1 MTPHSGSSPSPPP
14 GPSLRTWRPRLRASL
29 AAIFAVLSLKRLFT
43 GTTPKQPS
51 TMTSQDEAA
60 ILARLSETSS
70 LIESIRAITGNPGVS
85 VGVLHHGKPIYA
97 ANYGYRDVATKTP
110 PDSDTIFPVG
120 SLTKAMVATLFAA
133 LVEEGKVSFETKLS
147 DLVPE
152 YNQPSEDLRCKELA
166 TEANLID
173 LLAHRLGITMG
184 NNFWSQKSQQV
195 LVDKAETAKI
205 VGFLQPLVPFRS
217 KFMYSNW
224 GYGLAGE
231 ILEDVARTDLQSLAD
246 QVLFKPLGMNRT
258 TMGDAFGENV
268 AKSYMALSN
277 ATPFE
282 IPTTAYVAGK
292 ARAGAGACKSTVN
305 NLLRFYGAWM
315 AAAKDQ
321 DASGKTHTPGSPF
334 KHTAVQWTKHSTIT
348 DGSDYGFG
356 WVLAQLP
363 GKGGLVGVNG
373 YESPELPIIA
383 KGTTPRRL
391 VYHQGSVCGAL
402 SAVYLLP
409 ETESAVVVLGN
420 GFDLC
425 DTPDW
430 IAQLLLEAL
439 LDAPERN
446 DYVDLAKRASANA
459 LSHHQPTVDQL
470 AAEQEHDTPVQPLE
484 QYTGKYFN
492 KAGNF
497 FLEVAVSSDGTGLVL
512 IPQGFLNTAYN
523 LHHYHHDVFAWDC
536 DRDAE
541 SKEALYPQFAIG
553 LHRVLFQTDDS
564 GKVVSL
570 NWQIDKAIPEG
581 EVFTKRDP

>member
-1 MTPHSGSSPSPPP
+1 
-14 GPSLRTWRPRLRASL
+14 
-29 AAIFAVLSLKRLFT
+29 
-43 GTTPKQPS
+43 
-51 TMTSQDEAA
+51 
-60 ILARLSETSS
+60 
-70 LIESIRAITGNPGVS
+70 
-85 VGVLHHGKPIYA
+85 
-97 ANYGYRDVATKTP
+97 
-110 PDSDTIFPVG
+110 
-120 SLTKAMVATLFAA
+120 MVATLFAS
-133 LVEEGKVSFETKLS
+133 LEDEGKVSFETKLS
-147 DLVPE
+147 NLVPA
-152 YNQPSEDLRCKELA
+152 YSKPSEDLKCKELA

-184 NNFWSQKSQQV
+184 NNFWSQKGQQV

-205 VGFLQPLVPFRS
+205 VGFLQPLAPFRS

-231 ILEDVARTDLQSLAD
+231 ILEDVAGTDLQSLAD
-246 QVLFKPLGMNRT
+246 QVLFKPLNMTRT
-258 TMGDAFGENV
+258 TMAGASGENV

-282 IPTTAYVAGK
+282 IPTTAYSAGK

-305 NLLRFYGAWM
+305 DMLRFYGAWM

-321 DASGKTHTPGSPF
+321 GASGKTTTPGSPF
-334 KHTAVQWTKHSTIT
+334 KNTAIQWAKHATIT
-348 DGSDYGFG
+348 EGSDYGFG

-363 GKGGLVGVNG
+363 GKGGLVGVNS

-383 KGTTPRRL
+383 KGTATRQL

-409 ETESAVVVLGN
+409 ETESAVIVLGN

-430 IAQLLLEAL
+430 IGQILLEAL
-439 LDAPERN
+439 LDAPEPN
-446 DYVDLAKRASANA
+446 DYIDLARRASANA
-459 LSHHQPTVDQL
+459 LSHHPPTTEKL
-470 AAEQEHDTPVQPLE
+470 AAEQERDTPVKPLE
-484 QYTGKYFN
+484 EYAGKYFN

-497 FLEVAVSSDGTGLVL
+497 FLEVTVSGDGTGLVMA
-512 IPQGFLNTAYN
+512 PQGFLNTAYQ
-523 LHHYHHDVFAWDC
+523 LHHYHHDVFSWDC

-553 LHRVLFQTDDS
+553 LHRVLFQTDEA

-581 EVFTKRDP
+581 EVFEKKDS